1 MQTLDKAQKFDM
13 ATEYWDM
20 SGLYQEKKDIYHGI
34 ISTIEK
40 RNLSG
45 YDIFLQTH
53 FWILYHIIYHI
64 FILDINIL
72 NISLN
77 RIYIRDIISLD
88 IYPSQVWY
96 CIGCEQKR
104 VRVL

>member
-20 SGLYQEKKDIYHGI
+20 SGLYQEKKDIYHVI

-45 YDIFLQTH
+45 YDIFLQTN
-53 FWILYHIIYHI
+53 FWILYHIIYHD
-64 FILDINIL
+64 FFLDINIP
-72 NISLN
+72 NISFN

-88 IYPSQVWY
+88 IYPSQV
-96 CIGCEQKR
+96 CPTGIQL
-104 VRVL
+104 VLHLYV

>member
-40 RNLSG
+40 GTYQDMIYFYKPIFG
-45 YDIFLQTH
+45 YYIISYIPFS
-53 FWILYHIIYHI
+53 FWI
-64 FILDINIL
+64 
-72 NISLN
+72 
-77 RIYIRDIISLD
+77 
-88 IYPSQVWY
+88 
-96 CIGCEQKR
+96 
-104 VRVL
+104 